1 MAGERIII
9 DGARFVLTASQW
21 ILDTIETVLQHNER
35 CHLMLAGGGTP
46 MPVYRKLSQQ
56 EIPWEK
62 ITIFFGDERCVPPTH
77 EASNYRAALE
87 ALFPRGLPDDLIL
100 HRMHG
105 EDDPETA
112 AEAYEAILPEQIDI
126 LLLGLG
132 EDGHTAS
139 LFPDSD
145 ALEEWQRRI
154 IPVVGSKPPPQR
166 LTITPAVVRSAKH
179 TLMMVE
185 GDAKADA
192 VRRALEVGD
201 VPATLASEATWLID
215 RAAALALS
223 E

>member
-21 ILDTIETVLQHNER
+21 ILDTIDTVLQHSER

-46 MPVYRKLSQQ
+46 MPVYRKLSQR

-77 EASNYRAALE
+77 EASNYRAAVE

-139 LFPDSD
+139 LFPYSD

-185 GDAKADA
+185 GDGKADA

-201 VPATLASEATWLID
+201 VPATLADEATWLMD

-223 E
+223 D

>member
-1 MAGERIII
+1 MAGERIIV
-9 DGARFVLTASQW
+9 DGARFVVAASQW
-21 ILDTIETVLQHNER
+21 ILDTIETVLQHSER

-56 EIPWEK
+56 EIPWERM
-62 ITIFFGDERCVPPTH
+62 TIFFGDERCVPPTH
-77 EASNYRAALE
+77 EASNYRAAVE

-166 LTITPAVVRSAKH
+166 LTITPAVVRSAIH

-185 GDAKADA
+185 GDGKADA

-201 VPATLASEATWLID
+201 VPATLASEATWLLD